1 MNRFRNR
8 WIWVVGIALLVI
20 SLLTVLAAPR
30 SDRVQQG
37 STYGRGPGGYGA
49 WYAYMQ
55 AQQYP
60 IQRWQ
65 RPLEDLQEPGFAP
78 PVKQVIHSSVQPAQA
93 KLTQAKLSPIT
104 LVQIGGGW
112 RRGFLEDWVKQGNVL
127 VLVGNKTRVSK
138 APFRSR
144 VDSPDGAVRIETRRR
159 RPQTAGTRARL
170 TDQFGLIAWEQQ
182 LEQGRVISVVA
193 SDFAANAYQ
202 NEPGNLKFL
211 ARLVTEPGYPIYIDE
226 YLHGYKDQ
234 NESGTESE
242 ASLLAYLAKTP
253 LLLLG
258 IQAVVLLALLLWG
271 QNQRLGRPKPLPESR
286 LDNST
291 AYIQAL
297 AGVLQKAE
305 HREFVVQT
313 LGKAEQSRIQRA
325 LGLGTASD
333 RQTLDR
339 QTLLNAWVQQTGR
352 PASELQALLDP
363 LDAGFHRGPSA
374 SSPNASPNAKHNAKK
389 APKLSQTELKRWL
402 EQVQSL
408 RRQVE

>member
-1 MNRFRNR
+1 MNRLKHR
-8 WIWVVGIALLVI
+8 WIWVVVIALAI

-65 RPLEDLQEPGFAP
+65 RPLEDLQPRFAP
-78 PVKQVIHSSVQPAQA
+78 PVKQVLYSSAQA
-93 KLTQAKLSPIT
+93 QAQAKLSPIT

-127 VLVGNKTRVSK
+127 VLVGHKTPVSR

-159 RPQTAGTRARL
+159 QPQTGGAWLA
-170 TDQFGLIAWEQQ
+170 DQFGLIAWEQQ

-193 SDFAANAYQ
+193 PDFAANAYQ

-234 NESGTESE
+234 NEPGAESE

-271 QNQRLGRPKPLPESR
+271 QNQRLGRPKPLPEPR
-286 LDNST
+286 LDHST

-313 LGKAEQSRIQRA
+313 LGKAEQFRIQRA
-325 LGLGTASD
+325 LGLGTAP
-333 RQTLDR
+333 DR
-339 QTLLNAWVQQTGR
+339 QTLLDAWVQQTGR

-363 LDAGFHRGPSA
+363 LDADFNNG
-374 SSPNASPNAKHNAKK
+374 PNASPSSPNPNAKK
-389 APKLSQTELKRWL
+389 APKLSQAELKRWL